1 MPSSASVKSPERR
14 NEMIKL
20 ASLIQKNSERPPWA
34 GFWGKR
40 DKQGLQ
46 GENGKKQNKQ
56 PVLESVEGRN

>member
-1 MPSSASVKSPERR
+1 
-14 NEMIKL
+14 MIKL
-20 ASLIQKNSERPPWA
+20 ASLIQKNSERPPRA

-56 PVLESVEGRN
+56 PVLESVVGKELGTQ